1 MIQKQYYLTIVYKCF
16 IIFPAHFISPY
27 NSSKQGERIMKLNAP
42 TKNWWWISVI
52 LAIIGLI
59 GYFVAIPFV
68 SVYAFWFVVVGFVL
82 LALSTV
88 MKGM

>member
-1 MIQKQYYLTIVYKCF
+1 
-16 IIFPAHFISPY
+16 
-27 NSSKQGERIMKLNAP
+27 MKLNAP

-52 LAIIGLI
+52 IAVIGVI

-68 SVYAFWFVVVGFVL
+68 SVYAFWFVTVGFVL

-88 MKGM
+88 LKGM